1 MSIKLKELL
10 DTKPK
15 PKVIAEGLFSKLK
28 SLFGMGEDD
37 LSKLKKD
44 KKFMGHLKK
53 MNNHYSNM
61 EKHIKK
67 RYGQKV
73 SLRKMKA
80 SDFL

>member
-1 MSIKLKELL
+1 MLKNILAKLK
-10 DTKPK
+10 T
-15 PKVIAEGLFSKLK
+15 
-28 SLFGMGEDD
+28 LFGMGEDD

-53 MNNHYSNM
+53 MNNHYSNI

-73 SLRKMKA
+73 SLRKAKA
-80 SDFL
+80 SDFTSEKDSKD